1 MTNLVN
7 LFRKVRKEKIILWIV
22 LLSLLT
28 INTFLTANSEQISY
42 ESNRG
47 LSLYYYMQSVGSY
60 IWFYFIMFFII
71 PNIYSV
77 DILKKKNNHYH
88 YFEITKKGYKN
99 YCISNFK
106 KNSLITFFSVLFI
119 HVYLLF
125 LINFFISP
133 ISADTFDQ
141 IGIYVGLNSN
151 MMVNLIL
158 YVIFS
163 IIGYV
168 VFSNFILSLQ
178 LYIKNIYIYRALG
191 IILGIVLFIVP
202 AYLNI
207 IFFRLEPL
215 KFLSIIPG
223 IFFIPNIITPSLE
236 SISIRGLSPLV
247 GFILT
252 LTVYFIMTLV
262 IFKHK
267 SIKEHI
273 YE

>member
-7 LFRKVRKEKIILWIV
+7 LFKKVRREKLILWIV

-77 DILKKKNNHYH
+77 DILKKRNNHYH

-119 HVYLLF
+119 HLYLLF

-133 ISADTFDQ
+133 IRVDTFDQ

-151 MMVNLIL
+151 MMINLIL
-158 YVIFS
+158 YVILS

-191 IILGIVLFIVP
+191 IILGIVLFIFP
-202 AYLNI
+202 AYLSV
-207 IFFRLEPL
+207 IFLRLVPF
-215 KFLSIIPG
+215 KFLSIISG
-223 IFFIPNIITPSLE
+223 IFFIPNIIIPSLE
-236 SISIRGLSPLV
+236 SISIRVLSPLI
-247 GFILT
+247 GYILT
-252 LTVYFIMTLV
+252 LAFYIIVTIL
-262 IFKHK
+262 IFKYK
-267 SIKEHI
+267 NIKEHK